1 MPTPAQLEK
10 INQLAKRTIT
20 KEELFVFPCKL
31 AGDMVIPNRHMQLHK
46 TLLDVFRD
54 DARKGVAFMLDHP
67 WAGFFARPKAAYSY
81 GRTFDAVIR
90 RSDTEGEKWAL
101 YADTYIVRGREK
113 DGISTDQIINDIEDG
128 VLFDTSIGWGADTY
142 ECSICGNDYR
152 NSSKCS
158 HYAGMTY
165 DDELCYIIAKPPGFL
180 MENSGVFDGAYPT
193 AGILA
198 ADGSV
203 SMDTDLL
210 IVDDLKSI
218 RTGTP
223 LMNTYSSSKNRLMT
237 FIKKEDIGKKVF
249 AQSALPII
257 DLKDEG
263 RSGDMEV
270 LQKLGLDPE
279 QVESI
284 DEKGISLKDGSQ
296 YSLVKADEIPSTEE
310 KFDSGII
317 DALEQEKE
325 ALKAENESLK
335 SLAVDGKTYRQ
346 DLIEEAIEWGV
357 RAQGDKFNK
366 ETWKELLSEEG
377 RKLDTIKSFKE
388 QFKEQAKEE
397 IATGKTTK
405 THQESPVSQ
414 LDDRAFKI

>member
-20 KEELFVFPCKL
+20 KEELFVFPSKL

-46 TLLDVFRD
+46 SLLEVFREN
-54 DARKGVAFMLDHP
+54 AKEGVAFMLDHP

-90 RSDTEGEKWAL
+90 RSDVEGEKWAL
-101 YADTYIVRGREK
+101 FADTYIVRGREK

-152 NSSKCS
+152 DYNKCS
-158 HYAGMTY
+158 HYAGVTY

-210 IVDDLKSI
+210 IVEDLKSI

-223 LMNTYSSSKNRLMT
+223 LMNTYSSTKNRLMT
-237 FIKKEDIGKKVF
+237 FIKKEDVGKKVYSF
-249 AQSALPII
+249 ANSVEA
-257 DLKDEG
+257 KEG
-263 RSGDMEV
+263 EKMET

-279 QVESI
+279 QVEKI
-284 DEKGISLKDGSQ
+284 DTNGILMKDGKLLSVIDLAETAKVATPLKCTAEEYDSLKQ
-296 YSLVKADEIPSTEE
+296 
-310 KFDSGII
+310 
-317 DALEQEKE
+317 
-325 ALKAENESLK
+325 ENESLK
-335 SLAVDGKTYRQ
+335 SLADDGKTYRH
-346 DLIEEAIEWGV
+346 DLIEETIEWGI

-366 ETWKELLSEEG
+366 ETWTEVLNESG
-377 RKLDTIKSFKE
+377 RKLDTIKAFRE

-414 LDDRAFKI
+414 LDNRAFKI